1 MKLGQKLREM
11 DENSKEMKIEE
22 MQHQNVAFPDG
33 ERRKTLPLK
42 TCLYVYNAIM

>member
-22 MQHQNVAFPDG
+22 MQVLKAKQ
-33 ERRKTLPLK
+33 RRNKDALLAQIRD
-42 TCLYVYNAIM
+42 N